1 MLQLNHVHFAWPN
14 SDIKCLQDIHLT
26 IGKGEAVA
34 LMGDNG
40 AGKSTLLKLIC
51 GLLKPT
57 EGSITIN
64 DQDIAKLHAG
74 ERAKLVGLLFQEPE
88 RQFFHNTVQAE
99 IAYGLKI
106 QKYATS
112 EIEEKVT
119 TILQEFNLT
128 HRQDDHPLDL
138 NAAEKRMVTLA
149 SLSVLNLPIL
159 LLDEPSRD
167 LDDDWLLVLEQWLK
181 KSQANG
187 TTIIAISHDPQ
198 FIARNFHRTLQ
209 LTKGIM
215 QHLSS

>member
-1 MLQLNHVHFAWPN
+1 MLQLNHIHFAWPN
-14 SDIKCLQDIHLT
+14 SDTECLNDIHLN
-26 IGKGEAVA
+26 IAKGEAIA
-34 LMGDNG
+34 LIGDNG

-57 EGSITIN
+57 QGSITIH

-88 RQFFHNTVQAE
+88 RQFFHNSVKAE

-106 QKYATS
+106 QKYSTS
-112 EIEEKVT
+112 EIEAKVT
-119 TILQEFNLT
+119 AILQEFNLT

-138 NAAEKRMVTLA
+138 NSAEKRMVTLA
-149 SLSVLNLPIL
+149 SLAILNLPVL

-167 LDDDWLLVLEQWLK
+167 LDDDWLLILEQWLK

-187 TTIIAISHDPQ
+187 TTIIAISHDPK
-198 FIARNFHRTLQ
+198 FIERNTQ
-209 LTKGIM
+209 KII
-215 QHLSS
+215 HLSQGRL

>member
-1 MLQLNHVHFAWPN
+1 MLQLDHIHFAWPN
-14 SDIKCLQDIHLT
+14 SDTECLHDIHLT
-26 IGKGEAVA
+26 TTKGEAIA
-34 LMGDNG
+34 LIGDNG

-57 EGSITIN
+57 QGSITIN

-88 RQFFHNTVQAE
+88 RQFFHNTVKAE

-106 QKYATS
+106 QKYPTS
-112 EIEEKVT
+112 EIDTKVT
-119 TILQEFNLT
+119 AILQEFNLT

-138 NAAEKRMVTLA
+138 NSAEKRMVTLA
-149 SLSVLNLPIL
+149 SLAVLDLPIL

-167 LDDDWLLVLEQWLK
+167 LDDDWLLILEKWLK

-187 TTIIAISHDPQ
+187 TTIIAISHDPK
-198 FIARNFHRTLQ
+198 FIERNTQRSIHL
-209 LTKGIM
+209 M
-215 QHLSS
+215 QGKISID

>member
-1 MLQLNHVHFAWPN
+1 MLQLNHIHFAWPN
-14 SDIKCLQDIHLT
+14 SDIECLHDIHLNMT
-26 IGKGEAVA
+26 KGEAIA
-34 LMGDNG
+34 LVGDNG

-57 EGSITIN
+57 QGSITIN

-88 RQFFHNTVQAE
+88 RQFFHNTVKAE

-106 QKYATS
+106 QKHPTS
-112 EIEEKVT
+112 EIDTKVT
-119 TILQEFNLT
+119 VILQEFKLI

-138 NAAEKRMVTLA
+138 NSAEKRMVTLA
-149 SLSVLNLPIL
+149 SLAVLELPIL

-167 LDDDWLLVLEQWLK
+167 LDDDWLLILEKWLK

-187 TTIIAISHDPQ
+187 TTIITISHDPK
-198 FIARNFHRTLQ
+198 FIERNTQRSIHL
-209 LTKGIM
+209 M
-215 QHLSS
+215 QGKISID